1 MIKNRKAQ
9 DLTGHMSP
17 TKQPSTSYRSPN
29 KDLEQN
35 TPAHGNVFS
44 RNSQAPPPS
53 KQQTPTKL
61 NAPNLDRADAS
72 SFTNANN
79 NLDQSGITKNLTAV
93 HGVTAAYNENHN
105 FFGNDQAQGGFNDL
119 SENFSDLEF
128 DIEAQNNQTP
138 KVHSKNIDFE
148 VHTFKY
154 QFSQETTYNSP
165 NRPAY
170 RTPVKP

>member
-9 DLTGHMSP
+9 DLSGHMSAI
-17 TKQPSTSYRSPN
+17 KQPITSYRSPN

-44 RNSQAPPPS
+44 RKSQAPPPS
-53 KQQTPTKL
+53 KEQTPIKL
-61 NAPNLDRADAS
+61 HSINLHKADSS

-105 FFGNDQAQGGFNDL
+105 FFGIDQGEFNDL

-128 DIEAQNNQTP
+128 DIEGHNNQSP
-138 KVHSKNIDFE
+138 KVDPKNIDFQ
-148 VHTFKY
+148 VHTFQY
-154 QFSQETTYNSP
+154 QFPQETTYTSP
-165 NRPAY
+165 KRNAN